1 MLSIEQLD
9 NNKFKV
15 LEGHTLIILTRE
27 QLIEM
32 LKNPPEKVKEPNFQ
46 EQLEE
51 FWKGEPIYPR
61 M

>member
-9 NNKFKV
+9 DNKFKV
-15 LEGHTLIILTRE
+15 LEGHTLTILTRE
-27 QLIEM
+27 QLIHM
-32 LKNPPEKVKEPNFQ
+32 LCNPPEKVQEKNFQ

-51 FWKGEPIYPR
+51 FWESEPIYPR

>member
-9 NNKFKV
+9 DNKFKV

-51 FWKGEPIYPR
+51 FWKNEPIYPR